1 MSEIENL
8 STSQWCAI
16 GRRPRR
22 PNGAR
27 TPLESDDCDL
37 LNLVLG
43 VDPGTAIT
51 GYGLVWGEGDDL
63 RLVDYGAITT
73 SSDKPLPQRLQEIYR
88 QLTALIQ
95 ERQPSSAAVEK
106 LFFSRNVRTALSV
119 GQARGVALLAMANA
133 EIPVHEYTPLEVK
146 QAVVGYGRAT
156 KEQVQEMVRMLL
168 GLDSVPQPDDAADA
182 IAVAICHIHSARMK
196 DLARSAQE
204 ITGR

>member
-1 MSEIENL
+1 MSK
-8 STSQWCAI
+8 
-16 GRRPRR
+16 
-22 PNGAR
+22 NG
-27 TPLESDDCDL
+27 S
-37 LNLVLG
+37 LVLG

-73 SSDKPLPQRLQEIYR
+73 SADESPPQRLQEIYR
-88 QLTALIQ
+88 QLMAIVQ
-95 ERQPSSAAVEK
+95 ERQPEAAAVEK

-119 GQARGVALLAMANA
+119 GQARGVALLAVANA
-133 EIPVHEYTPLEVK
+133 GIAVHEYTPLEVK

-156 KEQVQEMVRMLL
+156 KNQVQEMVRMLL

-196 DLARSAQE
+196 NLTRQAEESWAR
-204 ITGR
+204 

>member
-1 MSEIENL
+1 MTDTTMSKDE
-8 STSQWCAI
+8 
-16 GRRPRR
+16 
-22 PNGAR
+22 
-27 TPLESDDCDL
+27 
-37 LNLVLG
+37 NLVLG

-73 SSDKPLPQRLQEIYR
+73 PSDESLPQRLQDIYR

-95 ERQPSSAAVEK
+95 EWQPAAAAVEK

-133 EIPVHEYTPLEVK
+133 GITVHEYTPLEIK
-146 QAVVGYGRAT
+146 QAVVGYGRAS
-156 KEQVQEMVRMLL
+156 KEQVQEMVKVLL

-196 DLARSAQE
+196 NLVQSPELKVQSSNAEGICSPYAHSAP
-204 ITGR
+204 